1 MIKVLDILSATLTLI
16 CLNLVYKSYKIW
28 LVYAVAS
35 VMFTVV
41 MICKRLPGMTIMG
54 LFLIGTGISN
64 YIKGRKYELTRH
76 TKC

>member
-1 MIKVLDILSATLTLI
+1 MIKILDILSAVLTLV

-28 LVYAVAS
+28 LVYAVSS
-35 VMFTVV
+35 VIFTIV
-41 MICKRLPGMTIMG
+41 MICKHLPGLAVMG

-76 TKC
+76 TKR

>member
-1 MIKVLDILSATLTLI
+1 MIKALDILSAVLTLI
-16 CLNLVYKSYKIW
+16 CLNLVHKSYKIW

-41 MICKRLPGMTIMG
+41 MICKHLPGMTIMG

-64 YIKGRKYELTRH
+64 YIKGRKYEFTRY
-76 TKC
+76 TKR